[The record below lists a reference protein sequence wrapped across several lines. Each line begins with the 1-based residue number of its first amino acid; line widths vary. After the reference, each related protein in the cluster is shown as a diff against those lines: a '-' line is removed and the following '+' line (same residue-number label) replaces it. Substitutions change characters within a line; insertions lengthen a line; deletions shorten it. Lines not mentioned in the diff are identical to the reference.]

1 MYLTDNECK
10 VCKLIRAYVLI
21 AVPLVLIL
29 GAQALNEDAALQSW
43 MPGVV
48 LIDMLA
54 YGALGALLIIVGVRF
69 KKEFIEPKRKQKR
82 LNKIREGVE
91 RESPITSDDL

>member
-1 MYLTDNECK
+1 MTDNECK
-10 VCKLIRAYVLI
+10 VCKLIRAYVLF

-54 YGALGALLIIVGVRF
+54 YGALGALFIIVGVRF
-69 KKEFIEPKRKQKR
+69 KQEFIEPKRKQKK
-82 LNKIREGVE
+82 LNKIIEGIE
-91 RESPITSDDL
+91 RESSITSDDP

>member
-1 MYLTDNECK
+1 MTDNECT
-10 VCKLIRAYVLI
+10 VCKLIRIYVLL

-29 GAQALNEDAALQSW
+29 GAQALNEDAVLQSW

-54 YGALGALLIIVGVRF
+54 YGALSALLIIVGVRF
-69 KKEFIEPKRKQKR
+69 KKEFIEPKRKQKK
-82 LNKIREGVE
+82 LNKIIEGVE
-91 RESPITSDDL
+91 RESAITNDKS

>member
-1 MYLTDNECK
+1 MTNSECK

-54 YGALGALLIIVGVRF
+54 YGALGALVIIVGVRF
-69 KKEFIEPKRKQKR
+69 KREFIDPKRKQKR
-82 LNKIREGVE
+82 LNKLIKGAE
-91 RESPITSDDL
+91 RESSITSDDL

>member
-1 MYLTDNECK
+1 MTDNECR
-10 VCKLIRAYVLI
+10 VCKLIRAYALI

-29 GAQALNEDAALQSW
+29 GAQALNEETAFKSW

-54 YGALGALLIIVGVRF
+54 YGALGALIVIVAARF
-69 KKEFIEPKRKQKR
+69 KKEFVEPKRKQKK
-82 LNKIREGVE
+82 LNQIIESFE
-91 RESPITSDDL
+91 RESSITNDDP